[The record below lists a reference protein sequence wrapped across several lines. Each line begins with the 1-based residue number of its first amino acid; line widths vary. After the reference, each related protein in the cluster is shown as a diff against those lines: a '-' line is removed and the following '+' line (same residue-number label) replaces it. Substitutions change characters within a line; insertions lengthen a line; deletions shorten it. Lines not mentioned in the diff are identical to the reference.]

1 MGRLNKTQRQRS
13 ELKLRYAKVDVYK
26 QDLERLIQDNNYYN
40 NVLKKENKP
49 HEVLNIKEI
58 INARNQNENYIRFL
72 KTKIERIEK
81 I

>member
-1 MGRLNKTQRQRS
+1 MAYNKTQRQKAEQVMRS
-13 ELKLRYAKVDVYK
+13 YK
-26 QDLERLIQDNNYYN
+26 SYDYKRELERMQQDNNYYN

-49 HEVLNIKEI
+49 ETVLNLKEI
-58 INARNQNENYIRFL
+58 VNMRNHNENYIRFL